1 VLDELLKD
9 YKDPRDLL
17 GKNGILKEL
26 TKRLLERA
34 LDGEM
39 TNHLG
44 YEKYNTSGHNS
55 GNSRNGKSKK
65 TLKGEI
71 GELSVEIP
79 RDRVGKFDPKIIKKG
94 QRRFDGFDDRIISM
108 YARGMTTRS
117 IQGHLKDIYGVDI
130 SPDLVSDVTDS
141 IISEVK
147 EWQDRPLDSIYPIL
161 YLDGLVVKVKEEGHI
176 INKCVYLAIGINMQ
190 GTKDLL
196 GIWIEETE
204 GAKFWLKVITEL
216 KNRGIKDI
224 LIACVDGLKG
234 FPEAIE
240 SVFPKTQVQL
250 CILHMTRNSLK
261 YVPFKDRKAVA
272 TDLKAIYRAKSREV
286 AEKALDEFEKKWN
299 KKYPTISKSWRTH
312 WEHIIPF
319 FNYPDDIRHAIYTTN
334 AIESLNMSIR
344 KVIKNRGHF
353 PKDDA
358 VLKILYLAL
367 KNIMKKW
374 TMPIKEW
381 GKAINQF
388 AIIFDGRVPM
398 D

>member
-1 VLDELLKD
+1 MGIRTEVLDELLKD

-240 SVFPKTQVQL
+240 SVFPKTGSVMHTSYDQ
-250 CILHMTRNSLK
+250 K
-261 YVPFKDRKAVA
+261 FFK
-272 TDLKAIYRAKSREV
+272 ICS
-286 AEKALDEFEKKWN
+286 F
-299 KKYPTISKSWRTH
+299 
-312 WEHIIPF
+312 
-319 FNYPDDIRHAIYTTN
+319 
-334 AIESLNMSIR
+334 
-344 KVIKNRGHF
+344 
-353 PKDDA
+353 
-358 VLKILYLAL
+358 
-367 KNIMKKW
+367 
-374 TMPIKEW
+374 
-381 GKAINQF
+381 
-388 AIIFDGRVPM
+388 
-398 D
+398 